1 MPSQSELHFET
12 ESAMDA
18 VQSPQEMVIGNT
30 WENLQKSNGW
40 R

>member
-12 ESAMDA
+12 ESAMDS

-30 WENLQKSNGW
+30 WENLQKSTGW